1 MVKSVR
7 LGRMQMAYT
16 FIHLIGPS
24 EMIPYASVTQID
36 STGKNVLH
44 HAVMTKQKELV
55 QRFIFID
62 SDQKTLR
69 NTRDARNKT
78 PQALDEQ
85 SQFTEMFVTVW
96 DCAASGANVQLKQV
110 LDIMSYKAEVAPK
123 DQKTFWLGNTPLML
137 AVKHQQLETVRNLV
151 QEFKANIDS
160 TNGKNKTAHDFAR
173 VFIKDPNVLDTCTKL
188 LKKQST
194 STKVVHNREIIEE
207 RKQAD
212 QEKTNQIKQLRDEL
226 KAKLD
231 ERGIDV

>member
-78 PQALDEQ
+78 PQALDE
-85 SQFTEMFVTVW
+85 
-96 DCAASGANVQLKQV
+96 
-110 LDIMSYKAEVAPK
+110 
-123 DQKTFWLGNTPLML
+123 
-137 AVKHQQLETVRNLV
+137 
-151 QEFKANIDS
+151 
-160 TNGKNKTAHDFAR
+160 
-173 VFIKDPNVLDTCTKL
+173 
-188 LKKQST
+188 
-194 STKVVHNREIIEE
+194 
-207 RKQAD
+207 
-212 QEKTNQIKQLRDEL
+212 
-226 KAKLD
+226 
-231 ERGIDV
+231 